1 MSIPNDGPFHQVGTT
16 CKFCR
21 KPITISISDSY
32 DYLAD
37 PHKLIP
43 LAACNQCADLRVE
56 RRSIE
61 SKVKF
66 ICKMRQLDNNRAI
79 KGADRDR
86 VALEKLLK
94 QYANMIARWHFMQ
107 GMTWDDAALDLIMDK
122 PAHWFDILG
131 TLWRIFKDA
140 NPERV

>member
-16 CKFCR
+16 CQFCK
-21 KPITISISDSY
+21 KPITLEIADSY
-32 DYLAD
+32 DEVSD

-43 LAACNQCADLRVE
+43 LACCNHCADIRVE
-56 RRSIE
+56 RRSLEAKI
-61 SKVKF
+61 KF
-66 ICKMRQLDNNRAI
+66 ICKMRLLDSSRAT
-79 KGADRDR
+79 KAYEKDRS
-86 VALEKLLK
+86 ALEKLLK
-94 QYANMIARWHFMQ
+94 QYAHLIARWHFMD
-107 GMTWDDAALDLIMDK
+107 GMSWDEAALDLIMDK